1 MTSLHDKIVYCILC
15 ITIKNGKH
23 NARLHANMEPTFSR
37 NDANKKLKQLLS
49 IRKIK
54 LLLTTE
60 TDSHTRTIKNT
71 KNLNRF
77 KSNFPKDNPTIN
89 TASSTNKPTD

>member
-1 MTSLHDKIVYCILC
+1 MHPSYALPC
-15 ITIKNGKH
+15 KNSKH
-23 NARLHANMEPTFSR
+23 NARLHASTERTFSR

-60 TDSHTRTIKNT
+60 TDSHTIKNT
-71 KNLNRF
+71 KNVNRF
-77 KSNFPKDNPTIN
+77 KFNFPKDNPTIN

>member
-1 MTSLHDKIVYCILC
+1 MHYHVKTVTTTPDYMLVSTEQ
-15 ITIKNGKH
+15 TII
-23 NARLHANMEPTFSR
+23 R
-37 NDANKKLKQLLS
+37 NDAKIKLKQLLS

-54 LLLTTE
+54 LLLTTK
-60 TDSHTRTIKNT
+60 TDSHTHTIKNT

-77 KSNFPKDNPTIN
+77 KSNFPKDNSTIN